1 MSTMWIAHDYRTA
14 RCARATAVAIGNF
27 DGVHRGHRA
36 LIERARSEAAQL
48 GGDSVVLTFEPHPTR
63 VLAPDRSP
71 PRITGADRRLELF
84 ESLQVDGV
92 IVQGF
97 DRGFAA
103 MSPEQFARE
112 VLLGLQAKVV
122 IVGENFHFGRD
133 RAGDGNALRA
143 LGATMGFRTEILGAV
158 LDQGDAMISSSK
170 IRKALADGALLEANA
185 MLGREFDFDGRVVM
199 GDQRGRLLGFP
210 TANMRTDVEA
220 LPRDG
225 VYAVRAQV
233 VSVGNARGPW
243 MDGVM
248 NIGVRPT
255 FSAGRSIE
263 VHLLDRTIEL
273 YGALLRVRC
282 VARLRDEM
290 KFAGVDALRAQI
302 GQDVSAARVALSQ
315 GVGEGA

>member
-1 MSTMWIAHDYRTA
+1 MWIAHDYRTA

-36 LIERARSEAAQL
+36 LIERALEESAAF
-48 GGDSVVLTFEPHPTR
+48 GGDAVVLTFEPHPMR

-84 ESLQVDGV
+84 ASLAVNGV

-103 MSPEQFARE
+103 MSPELFARE
-112 VLLGLQAKVV
+112 VLLGLRAKVV
-122 IVGENFHFGRD
+122 IVGENFHFGKD
-133 RAGDGNALRA
+133 RAGDGYALRA
-143 LGATMGFRTEILGAV
+143 LGDKLGFRTEVLRPV
-158 LDQGDAMISSSK
+158 LDEGDAMISSSK
-170 IRKALADGALLEANA
+170 IRAALADGQLDRVHA
-185 MLGREFDFDGRVVM
+185 MLGRTFDFDGRVVL
-199 GDQRGRLLGFP
+199 GDQRGRTIGFP
-210 TANMRTDVEA
+210 TANLRTDVEA

-225 VYAVRAQV
+225 VYAVRAALVDQDDRP
-233 VSVGNARGPW
+233 GEA

-263 VHLLDRTIEL
+263 VHLFDRSLDL
-273 YGALLRVRC
+273 YGRLLRVTC
-282 VARLRDEM
+282 VARLRDER
-290 KFAGVDALRAQI
+290 KFDGIEALRAQI
-302 GQDVSAARVALSQ
+302 AQDVRDARAALDRREPSA
-315 GVGEGA
+315 

>member
-1 MSTMWIAHDYRTA
+1 MWIAHDYRTA

-36 LIERARSEAAQL
+36 LIERALEESAAF
-48 GGDSVVLTFEPHPTR
+48 GGDAVVLTFEPHPTR

-84 ESLQVDGV
+84 ASLAVNGV

-103 MSPEQFARE
+103 MSPELFARE
-112 VLLGLQAKVV
+112 VLLGLRAKVV
-122 IVGENFHFGRD
+122 IVGENFHFGKD
-133 RAGDGNALRA
+133 RAGDGYALRA
-143 LGATMGFRTEILGAV
+143 LGEKLGFRTEVLRPV
-158 LDQGDAMISSSK
+158 LDEGDAMISSSK
-170 IRKALADGALLEANA
+170 IRAALADGQLDRVHA
-185 MLGREFDFDGRVVM
+185 MLGRTFDFDGRVVL

-210 TANMRTDVEA
+210 TANLRTDVEA

-225 VYAVRAQV
+225 VYAVRASLV
-233 VSVGNARGPW
+233 DEDDRPGEA

-263 VHLLDRTIEL
+263 VHLFDRSLDL
-273 YGALLRVRC
+273 YGRLLRVTC
-282 VARLRDEM
+282 VGRLRDER
-290 KFAGVDALRAQI
+290 KFDGIEALRAQI
-302 GQDVSAARVALSQ
+302 AQDVRDARAALDRREPSA
-315 GVGEGA
+315 

>member
-1 MSTMWIAHDYRTA
+1 MWIAHDYRTA

-36 LIERARSEAAQL
+36 LIERALEESAAF
-48 GGDSVVLTFEPHPTR
+48 GGDAVVLTFEPHPMR

-84 ESLQVDGV
+84 ASLAVNGV

-103 MSPEQFARE
+103 MSPELFARE
-112 VLLGLQAKVV
+112 VLLGLRAKVV
-122 IVGENFHFGRD
+122 IVGENFHFGKD
-133 RAGDGNALRA
+133 RAGDGYALRA
-143 LGATMGFRTEILGAV
+143 LGDKLGFRTEVLRPV
-158 LDQGDAMISSSK
+158 LDEGDAMISSSK
-170 IRKALADGALLEANA
+170 IRAALADGQLDRVHA
-185 MLGREFDFDGRVVM
+185 MLGRTFDFDGRVVL
-199 GDQRGRLLGFP
+199 GDQRGRTIGFP
-210 TANMRTDVEA
+210 TANLRTDVEA

-225 VYAVRAQV
+225 VYAVRAALVNQDDRP
-233 VSVGNARGPW
+233 GEA

-263 VHLLDRTIEL
+263 VHLFDRSLDL
-273 YGALLRVRC
+273 YGRLLRVTC
-282 VARLRDEM
+282 VARLRDER
-290 KFAGVDALRAQI
+290 KFDGIGSLRAQI
-302 GQDVSAARVALSQ
+302 AQDVRDARAALDRREPSA
-315 GVGEGA
+315 

>member
-1 MSTMWIAHDYRTA
+1 MWIAHDYRTA

-36 LIERARSEAAQL
+36 LIERALDERAAFAGEA
-48 GGDSVVLTFEPHPTR
+48 VVLTFEPHPTR

-84 ESLQVDGV
+84 ASLAVDGV

-103 MSPEQFARE
+103 MSPELFARE
-112 VLLGLQAKVV
+112 VLLGLRAKVV
-122 IVGENFHFGRD
+122 IVGENFRFGRD
-133 RAGDGNALRA
+133 RAGDGYVLRA
-143 LGATMGFRTEILGAV
+143 LGEKLGFRTELLRPV
-158 LDQGDAMISSSK
+158 LDEDDGMISSSN
-170 IRKALADGALLEANA
+170 IRAALADGQLDRVHA
-185 MLGREFDFDGRVVM
+185 MLGRTFDFDGRVVL

-210 TANMRTDVEA
+210 TANLRTDVEA

-225 VYAVRAQV
+225 VYAVRASLV
-233 VSVGNARGPW
+233 DEDDRPGEA

-263 VHLLDRTIEL
+263 VHLFDRSLDL
-273 YGALLRVRC
+273 YGRLLRVTC
-282 VARLRDEM
+282 VGRLRDER
-290 KFAGVDALRAQI
+290 KFDGIEALRAQI
-302 GQDVSAARVALSQ
+302 AQDVRDARAALDRREPSA
-315 GVGEGA
+315 

>member
-1 MSTMWIAHDYRTA
+1 MWIAHDYRTA

-36 LIERARSEAAQL
+36 LIERALEESAAF
-48 GGDSVVLTFEPHPTR
+48 GGDAVVLTFEPHPTR

-84 ESLQVDGV
+84 ASLAVNGV

-103 MSPEQFARE
+103 MSPELFARE
-112 VLLGLQAKVV
+112 VLLGLRAKVV
-122 IVGENFHFGRD
+122 IVGENFHFGKD
-133 RAGDGNALRA
+133 RAGDGYALRA
-143 LGATMGFRTEILGAV
+143 LGEKLGFRTEVLRPV
-158 LDQGDAMISSSK
+158 LDEGDAMISSSK
-170 IRKALADGALLEANA
+170 IRAALADGQLDRVHA
-185 MLGREFDFDGRVVM
+185 MLGRTFDFDGRVVL

-210 TANMRTDVEA
+210 TANLRTDVEA

-225 VYAVRAQV
+225 VYAVRAALV
-233 VSVGNARGPW
+233 DEDDRPGEA

-263 VHLLDRTIEL
+263 VHLFDRSLDL
-273 YGALLRVRC
+273 YGRLLRVTC
-282 VARLRDEM
+282 VGRLRDER
-290 KFAGVDALRAQI
+290 KFDGIEALRAQI
-302 GQDVSAARVALSQ
+302 AQDVRDARAALDRREPSA
-315 GVGEGA
+315 